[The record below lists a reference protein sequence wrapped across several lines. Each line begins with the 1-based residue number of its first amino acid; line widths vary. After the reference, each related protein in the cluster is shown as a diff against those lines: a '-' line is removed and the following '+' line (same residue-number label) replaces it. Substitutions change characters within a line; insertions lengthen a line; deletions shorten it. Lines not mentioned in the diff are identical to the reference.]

1 MAAFEAEVEAIC
13 LLLRLLPRGVSCLV
27 TTMHALTSGQQ
38 FWQERH
44 RIQLRTAAKHIEH
57 VLFAAMHFLKIEGC
71 E

>member
-1 MAAFEAEVEAIC
+1 MAAFEAEVEAIS
-13 LLLRLLPRGVSCLV
+13 LLLRLLRRGGSCLV
-27 TTMHALTSGQQ
+27 TTMHALTTGQQ